1 MWKFFRTLLV
11 PVDIVSSIFRGDC
24 RHLKRSR
31 PFTIRGRTYR
41 TCLDCGQEIDYD
53 WEQMRDMSSEEAE
66 AAKGKRGSQTKAGS
80 GGARKKKGTTAKPQY
95 PKYPK
100 PRIVEAEP
108 ETLGSGAETGTGTDG
123 GVVDDTASRLG
134 KNEAV
139 PVQIMD
145 WRRRMNERK
154 R

>member
-1 MWKFFRTLLV
+1 MWKFFRVLLA

-80 GGARKKKGTTAKPQY
+80 GGTRKKKGTTAKLRY

-100 PRIVEAEP
+100 PRIVEVEP
-108 ETLGSGAETGTGTDG
+108 ETAGMGTGNETMNG
-123 GVVDDTASRLG
+123 RVASNG